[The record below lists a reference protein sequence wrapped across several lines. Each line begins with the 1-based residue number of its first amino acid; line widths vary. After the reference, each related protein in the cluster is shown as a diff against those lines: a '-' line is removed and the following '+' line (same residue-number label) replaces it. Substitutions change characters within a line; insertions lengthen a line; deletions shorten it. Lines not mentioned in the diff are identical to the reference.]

1 MAPPRSTDKYAALN
15 RRARHEYF
23 IEDTLEAGIM
33 LMGSEVKSIRLGHC
47 SIAESHAG
55 PMAGDIYLFNA
66 HIPPYKPARE
76 NHEERRPRKLL
87 IHKKERNKLLGQAK
101 REGITLVPLSIYFND
116 RGLLKVEL
124 GLAKGKKKHDK
135 REAEKERDWNRDK
148 SRLLRRDS

>member
-55 PMAGDIYLFNA
+55 PMDGDIYLFNA

-87 IHKKERNKLLGQAK
+87 IHKKERHKLLGQAK
-101 REGITLVPLSIYFND
+101 REGITLVPLSIYFNE

-148 SRLLRRDS
+148 SRLLRRDA

>member
-55 PMAGDIYLFNA
+55 PMMGDLYLFNA

-87 IHKKERNKLLGQAK
+87 IHKKERHKLLGQAK
-101 REGITLVPLSIYFND
+101 REGITLVPLSIYFNE